1 MAASSLSA
9 ASACA
14 RCWIRGPQWQSKSFI
29 RNVSRTSAINRG
41 INASQ
46 RSSTLRERE
55 RSSTP
60 SGFSKSNRD
69 SPSGRSND
77 RYGAKSAFQR
87 KPEGYPTAGADER
100 PSGRSVGRGGRSSG
114 RPETRRDQR
123 RSDRKDGGNDAKG
136 SDFNDAFSKDMSDR
150 KPSSFAS
157 GGRDRTRGF
166 EKSARPS
173 RDGDRAPSDS
183 SGRTPWAG
191 KDSDK
196 PTGPAYDKK
205 SRFDNEGVRAYG
217 DNTGFFSKGT
227 RSKRPGDKPAG
238 GFGDRSARP
247 ARDSTG
253 SFDRPSR
260 PARDGDR
267 SSSGSFDRSARPT
280 RDGDRNPSGAFERSA
295 RPARD
300 GDKNLSGSFDRS
312 ARPVR
317 DGDRSSPSSFD
328 RSARPTRDGDRASP
342 SSFDRNARPSRDGH
356 RDSFDIDA
364 RPARDGDRP
373 SAGSF
378 DRDARPARDGDR
390 NSFDK
395 KPFKSD
401 RVQHDDVPVAIPYS
415 SAASQ
420 WLYGVNTVVA
430 ALRGKRRQLYQLI
443 VKKGERSSD
452 ADQILRLANSAG
464 ITIQTHDDTRLL
476 DKLSEGRP
484 HNGAVLETSALP
496 VQPTIQLGKPDAETN
511 TIPLELQRQNAEEIA
526 VNGKSTTVQYDS
538 KSWRQPII
546 LFLDG
551 ITDPGNV
558 GGILRTAHFYG
569 VDAVAVAT
577 NTCCNLNSPVLA
589 KASAG
594 ACEAIPILAVSKPAD
609 FIAKSAQAGWKIC
622 AAVAPDVRAQK
633 TRKQL
638 TAASLASKSPL
649 ADKPCI
655 LMMGSE
661 GEGLRENLRS
671 KADLE
676 VTIARGASGRHII
689 DVGVDS
695 VNVGVATGVLV
706 DAFMRKPWT
715 SAPDAPSDGSN
726 RVF

>member
-1 MAASSLSA
+1 
-9 ASACA
+9 
-14 RCWIRGPQWQSKSFI
+14 
-29 RNVSRTSAINRG
+29 
-41 INASQ
+41 
-46 RSSTLRERE
+46 
-55 RSSTP
+55 
-60 SGFSKSNRD
+60 
-69 SPSGRSND
+69 
-77 RYGAKSAFQR
+77 
-87 KPEGYPTAGADER
+87 
-100 PSGRSVGRGGRSSG
+100 
-114 RPETRRDQR
+114 
-123 RSDRKDGGNDAKG
+123 
-136 SDFNDAFSKDMSDR
+136 
-150 KPSSFAS
+150 
-157 GGRDRTRGF
+157 
-166 EKSARPS
+166 
-173 RDGDRAPSDS
+173 
-183 SGRTPWAG
+183 
-191 KDSDK
+191 
-196 PTGPAYDKK
+196 
-205 SRFDNEGVRAYG
+205 
-217 DNTGFFSKGT
+217 
-227 RSKRPGDKPAG
+227 
-238 GFGDRSARP
+238 
-247 ARDSTG
+247 
-253 SFDRPSR
+253 
-260 PARDGDR
+260 
-267 SSSGSFDRSARPT
+267 
-280 RDGDRNPSGAFERSA
+280 
-295 RPARD
+295 
-300 GDKNLSGSFDRS
+300 
-312 ARPVR
+312 
-317 DGDRSSPSSFD
+317 
-328 RSARPTRDGDRASP
+328 
-342 SSFDRNARPSRDGH
+342 
-356 RDSFDIDA
+356 
-364 RPARDGDRP
+364 
-373 SAGSF
+373 
-378 DRDARPARDGDR
+378 
-390 NSFDK
+390 
-395 KPFKSD
+395 
-401 RVQHDDVPVAIPYS
+401 VPVAIPYS

-496 VQPTIQLGKPDAETN
+496 VQPTVQLGKPDSQTN

-551 ITDPGNV
+551 VTDPGNV

-622 AAVAPDVRAQK
+622 AAVAPDARAQK
-633 TRKQL
+633 LRKQL

-661 GEGLRENLRS
+661 GEGLRENLRL

-676 VTIARGASGRHII
+676 VTIARGASGKHVI

-706 DAFMRKPWT
+706 DAFMRKPST
-715 SAPDAPSDGSN
+715 SVPDAPSDGSN

>member
-1 MAASSLSA
+1 
-9 ASACA
+9 
-14 RCWIRGPQWQSKSFI
+14 
-29 RNVSRTSAINRG
+29 
-41 INASQ
+41 
-46 RSSTLRERE
+46 
-55 RSSTP
+55 
-60 SGFSKSNRD
+60 
-69 SPSGRSND
+69 
-77 RYGAKSAFQR
+77 
-87 KPEGYPTAGADER
+87 
-100 PSGRSVGRGGRSSG
+100 
-114 RPETRRDQR
+114 
-123 RSDRKDGGNDAKG
+123 
-136 SDFNDAFSKDMSDR
+136 
-150 KPSSFAS
+150 
-157 GGRDRTRGF
+157 
-166 EKSARPS
+166 
-173 RDGDRAPSDS
+173 
-183 SGRTPWAG
+183 
-191 KDSDK
+191 
-196 PTGPAYDKK
+196 
-205 SRFDNEGVRAYG
+205 
-217 DNTGFFSKGT
+217 
-227 RSKRPGDKPAG
+227 
-238 GFGDRSARP
+238 
-247 ARDSTG
+247 
-253 SFDRPSR
+253 
-260 PARDGDR
+260 
-267 SSSGSFDRSARPT
+267 
-280 RDGDRNPSGAFERSA
+280 
-295 RPARD
+295 
-300 GDKNLSGSFDRS
+300 
-312 ARPVR
+312 
-317 DGDRSSPSSFD
+317 
-328 RSARPTRDGDRASP
+328 
-342 SSFDRNARPSRDGH
+342 
-356 RDSFDIDA
+356 
-364 RPARDGDRP
+364 
-373 SAGSF
+373 
-378 DRDARPARDGDR
+378 
-390 NSFDK
+390 
-395 KPFKSD
+395 
-401 RVQHDDVPVAIPYS
+401 VPVAIPYS

-496 VQPTIQLGKPDAETN
+496 VQPTVQLGKPDAQTN
-511 TIPLELQRQNAEEIA
+511 AIPLELQRQNAEEIA
-526 VNGKSTTVQYDS
+526 VNGKSTIVQYDS

-594 ACEAIPILAVSKPAD
+594 ACEAIPILAVSKPAE

-633 TRKQL
+633 ARKQL

-676 VTIARGASGRHII
+676 VTIARGASGRHVI

-706 DAFMRKPWT
+706 DAFMREPWT
-715 SAPDAPSDGSN
+715 PKPAAATDGSD

>member
-9 ASACA
+9 ASLCA
-14 RCWIRGPQWQSKSFI
+14 RAWTRGPQWQSRSFI

-46 RSSTLRERE
+46 KSTSLRGGRRSSAPSEYS
-55 RSSTP
+55 RSS
-60 SGFSKSNRD
+60 RD
-69 SPSGRSND
+69 APSGRSND
-77 RYGAKSAFQR
+77 KYGAASSFQR
-87 KPEGYPTAGADER
+87 KPEAFSDSRDAGTS
-100 PSGRSVGRGGRSSG
+100 SGRSEGRGGRSSDK
-114 RPETRRDQR
+114 RETRRDR
-123 RSDRKDGGNDAKG
+123 KRSDRKDGGSESKG
-136 SDFNDAFSKDMSDR
+136 YNDAFSKDMSES
-150 KPSSFAS
+150 KPSSFSS
-157 GGRDRTRGF
+157 GGRDRTRGLDRA
-166 EKSARPS
+166 SRPARDNDRVSSQSFGKRPQ
-173 RDGDRAPSDS
+173 RDGDRKSAGSSERSAWSGKNDGKPS
-183 SGRTPWAG
+183 
-191 KDSDK
+191 
-196 PTGPAYDKK
+196 GPAYDKK
-205 SRFDNEGVRAYG
+205 TRFENEGVRAYG
-217 DNTGFFSKGT
+217 DNTGFFSKAN
-227 RSKRPGDKPAG
+227 RSKRPGDRPPG
-238 GFGDRSARP
+238 GSS
-247 ARDSTG
+247 RDSA
-253 SFDRPSR
+253 S
-260 PARDGDR
+260 
-267 SSSGSFDRSARPT
+267 SFDRSARPERGGDRDLTSAFGRST
-280 RDGDRNPSGAFERSA
+280 RDGDRNPSSSFDRDARPTRDGGRSTDSFEKSA

-300 GDKNLSGSFDRS
+300 GDRTSSASFDKS
-312 ARPVR
+312 ARSTR
-317 DGDRSSPSSFD
+317 DEDRRSTSSFD
-328 RSARPTRDGDRASP
+328 RSARPSRDGDRYTSDKGA
-342 SSFDRNARPSRDGH
+342 DR
-356 RDSFDIDA
+356 
-364 RPARDGDRP
+364 
-373 SAGSF
+373 
-378 DRDARPARDGDR
+378 
-390 NSFDK
+390 
-395 KPFKSD
+395 PFKSD

-420 WLYGVNTVVA
+420 WLYGVNTVIA
-430 ALRGKRRQLYQLI
+430 ALRGNKRKLYQLI

-452 ADQILRLANSAG
+452 ADQILRLANSMD

-496 VQPTIQLGKPDAETN
+496 VQPVVQLSKPDAQTN

-526 VNGKSTTVQYDS
+526 VNGKSNTLQYNG

-609 FIAKSAQAGWKIC
+609 FIAKSSQAGWKIC
-622 AAVAPDVRAQK
+622 AAVAPDVRSQRL
-633 TRKQL
+633 RKQL
-638 TAASLASKSPL
+638 TSSSLAAKSPL

-676 VTIARGASGRHII
+676 VTIERGSSARHVV

-695 VNVGVATGVLV
+695 MNVGVATGVLV
-706 DAFMRKPWT
+706 DAFMREP
-715 SAPDAPSDGSN
+715 SASTPAESSNSSN